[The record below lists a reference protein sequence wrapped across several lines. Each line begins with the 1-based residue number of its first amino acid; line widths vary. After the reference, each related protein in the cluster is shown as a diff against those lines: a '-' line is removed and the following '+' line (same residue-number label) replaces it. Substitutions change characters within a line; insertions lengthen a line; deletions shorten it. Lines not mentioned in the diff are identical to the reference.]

1 MPGTGAVPGHFGL
14 CPVGV
19 LENNKQSKLLQNKE
33 NFHWGKVRGKTL
45 SERGLLVYGGVVGE
59 PAGCCNTLR
68 ALNQLV
74 LCWRKSQPES
84 YSTRP
89 GIRFQSSIGRPLEYG
104 GRKSARLSP
113 IRGVIFKIDC
123 RGVREP
129 ALEVAVT
136 RSSRCHSFCKKPAA
150 NRLVRRRYHR
160 RTRSTHNL
168 QE

>member
-1 MPGTGAVPGHFGL
+1 MLATDANQGHFSL
-14 CPVGV
+14 WSVCV

-33 NFHWGKVRGKTL
+33 NFHSAKVRGKPCPQ
-45 SERGLLVYGGVVGE
+45 GDFWCMVGDVGE

-89 GIRFQSSIGRPLEYG
+89 GIRFQSSIGRPLESG
-104 GRKSARLSP
+104 GRKSARSSP
-113 IRGVIFKIDC
+113 IRGVIFKIGC
-123 RGVREP
+123 RDVREP
-129 ALEVAVT
+129 APEVAVT
-136 RSSRCHSFCKKPAA
+136 GSSRCHSSCKMPPA
-150 NRLVRRRYHR
+150 NGLVRHR
-160 RTRSTHNL
+160 HRQRTRFTIHL